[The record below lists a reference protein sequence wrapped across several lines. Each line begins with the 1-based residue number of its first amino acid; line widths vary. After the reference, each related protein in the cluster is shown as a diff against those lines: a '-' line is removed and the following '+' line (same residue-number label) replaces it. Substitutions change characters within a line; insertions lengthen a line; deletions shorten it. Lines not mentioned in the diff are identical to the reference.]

1 MFIKTAKR
9 LFSFIVALV
18 AIQNGE
24 IFSQKITNNTPAL
37 IVERQSFSLYSP
49 VAFPVSGLRN
59 FSLSRPFV
67 NDGQYTGKKSGNL
80 IPQNYFSNNLTFFC
94 RTELQFEKATSVPF
108 RFRLG
113 SVAYTDYLEQ
123 KPNAARFWIMVF
135 LVKPFVEERRSD
147 TVWIDC
153 TGRAPA
159 CGLFSN
165 GPLAAAAKVNS
176 IPRPSA
182 FR

>member
-49 VAFPVSGLRN
+49 VAKPSAYFANLRLSGL
-59 FSLSRPFV
+59 SG
-67 NDGQYTGKKSGNL
+67 NDVQYTGKKSGNVV
-80 IPQNYFSNNLTFFC
+80 PQNYFSNNLTFFC

-123 KPNAARFWIMVF
+123 KPNAARF
-135 LVKPFVEERRSD
+135 
-147 TVWIDC
+147 
-153 TGRAPA
+153 
-159 CGLFSN
+159 
-165 GPLAAAAKVNS
+165 
-176 IPRPSA
+176 
-182 FR
+182 